1 MTRRLV
7 VGVVGTGAGEGPA
20 VRAAEE
26 LGALVA
32 AEGWVVVSGGRDAG
46 VMRAVN
52 RGARRHGGLTV
63 GILPGRSAQISPDV
77 EVAVFTDLGN
87 ARNNVIVLSS
97 DVVVACGVEGPGT
110 ASEVAL
116 ALKNGKTVILL
127 GADEVAQQFFQRLGG
142 DRVLTAATPAEAV
155 GLIKGR
161 KTA

>member
-1 MTRRLV
+1 LV
-7 VGVVGTGAGEGPA
+7 VGVVGTGTGEGPA

-26 LGALVA
+26 LGELIA
-32 AEGWVVVSGGRDAG
+32 AEGWVVASGGRDAG

-52 RGARRHGGLTV
+52 RGARRNGGLTV
-63 GILPGRSAQISPDV
+63 GILPGRSAPIAPDV
-77 EVAVFTDLGN
+77 EVAIITDLGN

-127 GADEVAQQFFQRLGG
+127 GADEVAQQFFRRLGG
-142 DRVLTAATPAEAV
+142 AKVLTAATPAEAV
-155 GLIKGR
+155 GFIKAR
-161 KTA
+161 KPA

>member
-1 MTRRLV
+1 LV
-7 VGVVGTGAGEGPA
+7 VGVVGTGTGEGPA

-52 RGARRHGGLTV
+52 RGARRNGGLTV
-63 GILPGRSAQISPDV
+63 GILPGRSAPVAPDV
-77 EVAVFTDLGN
+77 EVAVITDLGN

-127 GADEVAQQFFQRLGG
+127 GADEVARQFFRKLGG
-142 DRVLTAATPAEAV
+142 DRVLTAATPADAV
-155 GLIKGR
+155 GVIKGR
-161 KTA
+161 NPA